1 MKLWIDA
8 HLSPS
13 LAPWL
18 ESAFGIRAAHLRS
31 LGLRDAQD
39 SAIFF
44 AAREADVAVLTK
56 DRDFV
61 QLVERF
67 GPPPRILWVTCGNT
81 SNERMREVLAKSLPA
96 ALTLLAGGE
105 PFVELRDGPERA

>member
-1 MKLWIDA
+1 VKLWIDA

-18 ESAFGIRAAHLRS
+18 ESAFGIEASHLRS

-39 SAIFF
+39 PAIFF
-44 AAREADVAVLTK
+44 AAREADAAMLTK
-56 DRDFV
+56 DHDFV

-81 SNERMREVLAKSLPA
+81 SNERMREVLALALPA
-96 ALTLLAGGE
+96 ALRLLADGE
-105 PFVELRDGPERA
+105 AFVELRDRPGRP